1 MRSRRPRSGDR
12 AEKIRIAEL
21 EAQLVSLVNG
31 VPLASGATV
40 LSGGSSSGSAVGTPL
55 PAQSQPSNA
64 EETPSTGGDRRDT
77 LTCWGVHIGACD
89 LKAFESDLG
98 NNFHTGY
105 VSGIDKG
112 HDTGVVDLGTKQPD
126 G

>member
-1 MRSRRPRSGDR
+1 MDPAAAALLGRPYPRSRSRATQKKPR
-12 AEKIRIAEL
+12 
-21 EAQLVSLVNG
+21 AQ
-31 VPLASGATV
+31 AATDV
-40 LSGGSSSGSAVGTPL
+40 TPL
-55 PAQSQPSNA
+55 PA
-64 EETPSTGGDRRDT
+64 G
-77 LTCWGVHIGACD
+77 GVHIGACD

-98 NNFHTGY
+98 SNVHSGY

>member
-55 PAQSQPSNA
+55 PAQSQLSNA
-64 EETPSTGGDRRDT
+64 EETPTGGDRQDT
-77 LTCWGVHIGACD
+77 RSCWRVHVGAHV
-89 LKAFESDLG
+89 LEASESDLG
-98 NNFHTGY
+98 SSFHTGY
-105 VSGIDKG
+105 V
-112 HDTGVVDLGTKQPD
+112 TGVVDLGTKQPD

>member
-1 MRSRRPRSGDR
+1 MRSRGPRPEDR

-31 VPLASGATV
+31 GPNGTPLTSGATV

-64 EETPSTGGDRRDT
+64 EETPTGGDRQDT
-77 LTCWGVHIGACD
+77 RSCWRVHVGAHV
-89 LKAFESDLG
+89 LEASESDLG
-98 NNFHTGY
+98 SSFHTGY
-105 VSGIDKG
+105 V
-112 HDTGVVDLGTKQPD
+112 TGVVDLGTKQPD